1 VKVIQDS
8 FIFINSFNLVIMNT
22 KSILFLST
30 FICSAALV
38 QAQKTDT
45 TVTAKAIVK
54 DSAEKTQTVS
64 LTEYGINAHID
75 IPIIE
80 GYEPIIHNTSK
91 KKENKILIVVSAAFR
106 LYIEAKP
113 TTFSDAEIYLAAT
126 KKADIDLWFHQNPA
140 DPQPIMI
147 INEPNAYLMKRGKEY
162 KLAYIVTID
171 NVRYTITSANY
182 IVYDLDDALRYIRL
196 AKTFFPK

>member
-1 VKVIQDS
+1 MSKKPLLLLVL
-8 FIFINSFNLVIMNT
+8 FI
-22 KSILFLST
+22 
-30 FICSAALV
+30 AAYA

-45 TVTAKAIVK
+45 AAATKAIVK
-54 DSAEKTQTVS
+54 DSIEKVQTVS
-64 LTEYGINAHID
+64 LTEYGINARID
-75 IPIIE
+75 IPVIE
-80 GYEPIIHNTSK
+80 GYEPIIHNTGK

-113 TTFSDAEIYLAAT
+113 TTFSDAEIYLANM
-126 KKADIDLWFHQNPA
+126 KKADIDLWFNQNPA
-140 DPQPIMI
+140 DPLPTMI

-162 KLAYIVTID
+162 KLAYVVTID
-171 NVRYTITSANY
+171 KVRYTLTSANY